1 MRPCNIGGAVIP
13 DKIGNLDRASSQ
25 TLLVLL
31 VETLK
36 RDRCKVGRRRQ
47 EFKSGARGPSFM
59 KGMAC
64 L

>member
-1 MRPCNIGGAVIP
+1 MRPGDIGGAVVT
-13 DKIGNLDRASSQ
+13 DEIGNLDCTGSQ

-36 RDRCKVGRRRQ
+36 RDCCEVGQRRQ

-59 KGMAC
+59 KGMTC